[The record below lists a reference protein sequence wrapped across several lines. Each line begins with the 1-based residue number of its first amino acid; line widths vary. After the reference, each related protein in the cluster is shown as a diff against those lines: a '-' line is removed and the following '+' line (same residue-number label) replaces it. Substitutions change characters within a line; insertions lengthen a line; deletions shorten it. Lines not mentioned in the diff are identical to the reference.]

1 LYHDHFSSSSA
12 SHPVGTT
19 IRVQD
24 FLTKIPVR
32 KQSALKA
39 TMKTLEAIKSLLF
52 SFAFAR
58 PEVRFSLKVL
68 KATNNKFNWTYTAT
82 PSHCLTE
89 IATKVVGKE
98 IASVCAPHSITS
110 IDCDDATGAGWG
122 ISAILISPSAG
133 MSKFMDL
140 LGPR

>member
-1 LYHDHFSSSSA
+1 
-12 SHPVGTT
+12 
-19 IRVQD
+19 VQD

-68 KATNNKFNWTYTAT
+68 KAKNNKLNWTYTAT
-82 PSHCLTE
+82 PSQSLTE

-110 IDCDDATGAGWG
+110 IDCDDATGAGWD